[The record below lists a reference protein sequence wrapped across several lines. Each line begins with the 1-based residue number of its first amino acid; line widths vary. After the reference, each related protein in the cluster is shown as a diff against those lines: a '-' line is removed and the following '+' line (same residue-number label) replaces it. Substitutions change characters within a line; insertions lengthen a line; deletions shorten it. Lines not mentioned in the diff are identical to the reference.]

1 MAWLA
6 IAPAAALPAE
16 QPVSPAAI
24 EEDSTLV
31 RSLSNAVARQLRALD
46 VPGAVLTVVRNGR
59 VVTNT
64 AFGNASVTPPIPV
77 IADSTTFRI
86 ASVSKVFTAL
96 AVLHLVQAGRLSLE
110 ADVRPLLSGLTIGGG
125 IVAPLTL
132 HQLLTHTAGFDDRL
146 VGYLNP
152 PGQAPE
158 ALAEHL
164 ARALPARARVAEDA
178 PGYSNH
184 GYALAGLVV
193 ERTTGVR
200 FATYVRDS
208 ILAPLGMRDTRFVL
222 GPSDSVGIHLA
233 AEYRSTGERRVPRSS
248 RPYPAG
254 NLATTGADMGRFL
267 VLLSRA
273 LRGDSVPVI
282 SPTIARQLVGPM
294 LRYHPQL
301 PPMGYGLSGMPMY
314 GRTVW
319 MKGGASPSHSAVL
332 AVMPDVDLGVFIAV
346 NRQEPLVWDRVL
358 AELVRHLGDDSAG
371 VARGPNEASA
381 PARLDGLAGTY
392 RLTRAPVASNEK
404 IVGLAVQSSVSVVPH
419 GIEIEG
425 LGEIAGTYLA
435 RDSLLFERND
445 GRHVGFRLGADGR
458 ATHLFAVVQGQPFS
472 FERISVWS
480 SAAVQLAGLALATL
494 FAIPAAVV
502 AARSSRGARTL
513 TGWARAAVIALPI
526 AELVTFVA
534 ALGLARQAEALQ
546 TGPTMLLRMA
556 LAFAALTAIV
566 AVAQVAGAATLAT
579 RPTTSRISRG
589 VYVIG
594 AFSGATVLWFLI
606 TNNLAWGS

>member
-6 IAPAAALPAE
+6 IAPGAALPAQ

-24 EEDSTLV
+24 QQDSALV
-31 RSLSNAVARQLRALD
+31 RFLSDEMTRQLKALD

-96 AVLHLVQAGRLSLE
+96 AVLRLVEAGRLSLE
-110 ADVRPLLSGLTIGGG
+110 ADVRRLLTGLTIRGD
-125 IVAPLTL
+125 IDAPLTL

-158 ALAEHL
+158 PLAEHL
-164 ARALPARARVAEDA
+164 ARALPARARVADDA

-193 ERTTGVR
+193 ERTTGVP

-222 GPSDSVGIHLA
+222 GPSDSVGIGLA

-267 VLLSRA
+267 IALSRA
-273 LRGDSVPVI
+273 LRGDSVPII
-282 SPTIARQLVGPM
+282 SPAIARQLVGPM
-294 LRYHPQL
+294 LQYHPQL
-301 PPMGYGLSGMPMY
+301 PPMGYGLSGMPMH

-346 NRQEPLVWDRVL
+346 NRQEPLVWNRVL
-358 AELVRHLGDDSAG
+358 AELVRHLGADSAR
-371 VARGPNEASA
+371 VSSEPNEASTPA
-381 PARLDGLAGTY
+381 PLEGLAGTY
-392 RLTRAPVASNEK
+392 LLTRAPVASNEK
-404 IVGLAVQSSVSVVPH
+404 IVGLAVQSSVSVVPR

-425 LGEIAGTYLA
+425 LGEIAGTYFA

-445 GRHVGFRLGADGR
+445 GRRVAFRLGADGR
-458 ATHLFAVVQGQPFS
+458 ATHFFAVVQGQPFS

-480 SAAVQLAGLALATL
+480 SAVVQLVGLALATL
-494 FAIPAAVV
+494 VGVVAAVV
-502 AARSSRGARTL
+502 AARSSRGARTPPE
-513 TGWARAAVIALPI
+513 WARAAIIALPI

-534 ALGLARQAEALQ
+534 ALGLAREADALQ
-546 TGPTMLLRMA
+546 SGPTILLRTA
-556 LAFAALTAIV
+556 FAFAALTAIV
-566 AVAQVAGAATLAT
+566 AVAQVAAAATLAT

-594 AFSGATVLWFLI
+594 ALSGVTVLWFLI
-606 TNNLAWGS
+606 TNNLAYGS